1 MVHLLFFALMG
12 PMEINCSVPHAGVVA
27 INHTYEARIRVDGR
41 VSKVT
46 VQASDTGQAKKL
58 VEMQYPGATVL
69 SVKKID

>member
-1 MVHLLFFALMG
+1 MTLLLFFAFMG
-12 PMEINCSVPHAGVVA
+12 PMEISRITPQAAVVA
-27 INHTYEARIRVDGR
+27 INHTYEARIRVNGR

-46 VQASDTGQAKKL
+46 VQASDAGQAKKL